1 MSHLTEE
8 QFEDII
14 KGSLPEPEHI
24 SECEECKRALE
35 EKKALTKRLR
45 TAFTSVKPN
54 EEFAANVRAKLISSA
69 QAHEETS
76 HVKSFRIIPFKT
88 IAWPAAAA
96 VLVIT
101 AVIGIYVAGP
111 RPAMAAPVEL
121 VKIHQ
126 NNIAG
131 NHEFYSE
138 SDPQKLAEYLKNELG
153 FSPSMPVPGQGMAL
167 RGCCV
172 RHFRGEIAGS
182 YVVDTPEG
190 IISIVIVTDKPDS
203 LGMEKT
209 VEQNSH
215 VFYKASYAKCNM
227 IATQLNN
234 YSYCAIGEVTYDY
247 LTELLS
253 RLLPE

>member
-14 KGSLPEPEHI
+14 TGSAPEPKHV
-24 SECEECKRALE
+24 SECEECRKALE
-35 EKKALTKRLR
+35 EKRALMRRLR
-45 TAFTSVKPN
+45 TAFASVKPD
-54 EEFAANVRAKLISSA
+54 EEFVKAIRGKLIRSA
-69 QAHEETS
+69 EKTQE
-76 HVKSFRIIPFKT
+76 VRRIKLFRAAPFKT

-96 VLVIT
+96 VLVIAGILAIYT
-101 AVIGIYVAGP
+101 ASP
-111 RPAMAAPVEL
+111 RPAMAAPAEL
-121 VKIHQ
+121 VRIHQ
-126 NNIAG
+126 NNVAG

-172 RHFRGEIAGS
+172 RHFRGQIAGS

-203 LGMEKT
+203 LGMEST
-209 VEQNSH
+209 LEQNGH
-215 VFYKASYAKCNM
+215 VFYKASFAKCNM

-234 YSYCAIGEVTYDY
+234 YSYCAIGEVTHEY